1 MVSCLFRP
9 RASDRG
15 CIICLTHPP
24 SLINLNLT
32 KSIWWRSAIVIL
44 LAQLHKNSDKV
55 KPEVN
60 LIIKRNNVL
69 HKKLQINQKIYT
81 IKVERF

>member
-9 RASDRG
+9 LASDRG

-32 KSIWWRSAIVIL
+32 KSIWWRSAIAIL
-44 LAQLHKNSDKV
+44 LAQLHKNS
-55 KPEVN
+55 EVN
-60 LIIKRNNVL
+60 LIIKRNVL
-69 HKKLQINQKIYT
+69 HKKLEIYQKIYT
-81 IKVERF
+81 KKVEILMVIFF